1 MRRGPS
7 WHKGKWRIQWTTTDG
22 GVRKQRSIGR
32 WASEVYR
39 AWHARACHALHPPTY
54 AQAAAQAA
62 WEALESHAY
71 QKPDG
76 LLQQEAHEIA
86 ENAAKDA
93 EAADE
98 DEEDADEEDED
109 EEDAD
114 EEDEEEEEEEEEGDH
129 EEQHELRL
137 RIKYRHAHR
146 HVYRYVWQL
155 A

>member
-1 MRRGPS
+1 M
-7 WHKGKWRIQWTTTDG
+7 
-22 GVRKQRSIGR
+22 RKQRSIGR

-98 DEEDADEEDED
+98 DEEDADEEDE
-109 EEDAD
+109 
-114 EEDEEEEEEEEEGDH
+114 EEEEEEEGDH

-146 HVYRYVWQL
+146 HVYRYVCR
-155 A
+155 ACV